1 MPSAAVAP
9 AAVPAAPRAVPPA
22 KPPRTCP
29 DDFDAAYIAFGYD
42 ECEVIFR
49 AAPMT
54 VKRWLLERG
63 SERLRKARAEFV
75 ARERAARHA
84 LKAMKKRRKPPRAVV
99 ADGIVVPPDVLAE
112 AANFLRTMRNGGW
125 FVAPTGKGDWWLG
138 TMYKTP
144 AQIVEFAAARGFDLE
159 AAMARLRCVL
169 PEEPLALEGGGIGE
183 RVAAP
188 DGASS

>member
-1 MPSAAVAP
+1 MPAVSAAVPPIVRQAP
-9 AAVPAAPRAVPPA
+9 PPKAPRP
-22 KPPRTCP
+22 CP

-84 LKAMKKRRKPPRAVV
+84 LKAMKRASKPPRAVV
-99 ADGIVVPPDVLAE
+99 ADGITVPPDLLAE
-112 AANFLRTMRNGGW
+112 AANFLRTMKNGGW

-138 TMYKTP
+138 AMYKTP

-159 AAMARLRCVL
+159 GAMARLRCVL
-169 PEEPLALEGGGIGE
+169 PAPEE
-183 RVAAP
+183 AAQP
-188 DGASS
+188 PGQSHP

>member
-1 MPSAAVAP
+1 MATAP
-9 AAVPAAPRAVPPA
+9 NLDISTSPQPTA
-22 KPPRTCP
+22 KPPRACP
-29 DDFDAAYIAFGYD
+29 ADFDATYIAFGYD

-63 SERLRKARAEFV
+63 AERLRKARAEFV

-84 LKAMKKRRKPPRAVV
+84 LKAMKKRKKPPRAVV
-99 ADGIVVPPDVLAE
+99 ADGITVPEAVLAE
-112 AANFLRTMRNGGW
+112 SANFLRTMRNGGW
-125 FVAPTGKGDWWLG
+125 FVALTGKGDWWLG

-159 AAMARLRCVL
+159 GAMARHRCVVPGE
-169 PEEPLALEGGGIGE
+169 PE
-183 RVAAP
+183 AA
-188 DGASS
+188 

>member
-1 MPSAAVAP
+1 MSAAAAARPAEPP
-9 AAVPAAPRAVPPA
+9 AAARASPPA
-22 KPPRTCP
+22 KPPRACP

-42 ECEVIFR
+42 ECELIFR

-63 SERLRKARAEFV
+63 AERLRKARAEFV

-99 ADGIVVPPDVLAE
+99 ADGIAVPPALLAE
-112 AANFLRTMRNGGW
+112 AADFLRTMRNGGW
-125 FVAPTGKGDWWLG
+125 FVAATGKGDWWLG

-169 PEEPLALEGGGIGE
+169 PVED
-183 RVAAP
+183 AAP
-188 DGASS
+188 PQR

>member
-1 MPSAAVAP
+1 MATAPQYDTDDTAPSKP
-9 AAVPAAPRAVPPA
+9 KRASPPP
-22 KPPRTCP
+22 KPPRACP
-29 DDFDAAYIAFGYD
+29 PDFDVVYIAHGYD
-42 ECEVIFR
+42 DCEVIFR

-63 SERLRKARAEFV
+63 AERLRKARAEFV

-84 LKAMKKRRKPPRAVV
+84 LKAMKKRKKPPRAVV
-99 ADGIVVPPDVLAE
+99 ADGIEVPAPLLSE

-125 FVAPTGKGDWWLG
+125 FCAPTGKGDWWLG

-159 AAMARLRCVL
+159 SALARHRCVV
-169 PEEPLALEGGGIGE
+169 PEEGEGDEG
-183 RVAAP
+183 
-188 DGASS
+188 

>member
-1 MPSAAVAP
+1 MQSAVAP
-9 AAVPAAPRAVPPA
+9 SPEPARTPPPQ
-22 KPPRTCP
+22 KPPRACP

-84 LKAMKKRRKPPRAVV
+84 LKAMKRAKKPPRAVV
-99 ADGIVVPPDVLAE
+99 ADGIAVPPDLLAE

-138 TMYKTP
+138 AMYKTP
-144 AQIVEFAAARGFDLE
+144 AQIVEFAAARGFDME
-159 AAMARLRCVL
+159 AALARLRCVV
-169 PEEPLALEGGGIGE
+169 PEEASPAS
-183 RVAAP
+183 AAE
-188 DGASS
+188 

>member
-1 MPSAAVAP
+1 MQPAVAHP
-9 AAVPAAPRAVPPA
+9 PLPPRAAPPP
-22 KPPRTCP
+22 KPPRACP

-63 SERLRKARAEFV
+63 SERLRKARADFV

-84 LKAMKKRRKPPRAVV
+84 LKAMKTRKKPPRAVV
-99 ADGIVVPPDVLAE
+99 ADGIVVPPALLAE
-112 AANFLRTMRNGGW
+112 AADFLRTMRNGGW
-125 FVAPTGKGDWWLG
+125 FVAATGKGDWWLG
-138 TMYKTP
+138 AMYKTP

-159 AAMARLRCVL
+159 GAMARLRCVL
-169 PEEPLALEGGGIGE
+169 PVEDA
-183 RVAAP
+183 AAP
-188 DGASS
+188 QP